1 MDAKRWLRDNYKLL
15 HRNGTIGNWL
25 TEYPDIASKIEEA
38 GLRGQSIEKVK
49 NQAWQNCL
57 HLVPETSS
65 LSLSLFLYTCGDS
78 EIYAHALTYTRTP
91 ALTNQPLDLP

>member
-57 HLVPETSS
+57 HHLVPETSS
-65 LSLSLFLYTCGDS
+65 LSHSLYFCTLVGIRRFTHTRS
-78 EIYAHALTYTRTP
+78 RTHAHP
-91 ALTNQPLDLP
+91 H